1 MWREARLAFTDSVAA
16 LNCSIVPAHPWI
28 YGLGQQ
34 TANGAYLSPVNAVR
48 YLAERLAGTG
58 GNVDVVIMMV
68 TGQTQENFMASLNNL
83 VGIFPA
89 PAFTQVKRLAQSAA
103 ALAIEKMQ
111 IPAKTAAALPASIPL
126 SVPTSRAALSA
137 AAINQAQKVA
147 GAGFDIEG
155 LKKQLGEFTQLR
167 DQLTGYVERSQP
179 AENGFQRLF
188 IRELV
193 GVFERMWPCS
203 FQHPTLREIAG
214 WLEENS
220 GITVSVPDAQYSDTP
235 IPHFTH
241 NGTGYQLLNN
251 LGRAFSIQD
260 YIWYQLPDG
269 SLYVGGAEKSLFAGR
284 PVEIPSEFS
293 QGAAGGNSVT
303 LPVIQ
308 TMRPGV
314 EMNGERVTKV
324 HLTNDTMAITWTP
337 RNRATGK
344 PLQKTPAQ
352 RQIESHYPEL
362 ASGLHLPKM
371 ARVVAHSEPVKSG
384 NFADPFRPR
393 YAVDVQLL
401 DADGNPD
408 NQTPVYSAVPLPV
421 PMAGNDS
428 GMFQFPPE
436 GTLVE
441 VAFTGGRPDKPFIRQ
456 TLPNGTSL
464 PDVKPGEQLQQQRE
478 EVSQRVTLA
487 GDWVRQTDQTIS
499 ETSMVRTVKADTEQR
514 DLVSRETTVKATDKT
529 IVVGTATLL
538 AGAFQQVS
546 AGDFSQAVK
555 GNRLASI
562 EGNEETDIAGQQS
575 IKVGGAVAVEV
586 GESLTEKIAALR
598 KSVAAGGQQVMG
610 ETVHI
615 GSENINALTMML
627 DTIDLLAE
635 LALQCANH
643 SHPTVGTPTN
653 AAAFTQ
659 TATKAG
665 QTRSKYQ
672 NIIA

>member
-1 MWREARLAFTDSVAA
+1 
-16 LNCSIVPAHPWI
+16 
-28 YGLGQQ
+28 
-34 TANGAYLSPVNAVR
+34 
-48 YLAERLAGTG
+48 
-58 GNVDVVIMMV
+58 MMK
-68 TGQTQENFMASLNNL
+68 
-83 VGIFPA
+83 P
-89 PAFTQVKRLAQSAA
+89 VKRLYLSTDEIHLADASLVLELNSCGRGFITAQTTTDYTGKLVRLDVGYS
-103 ALAIEKMQ
+103 
-111 IPAKTAAALPASIPL
+111 
-126 SVPTSRAALSA
+126 
-137 AAINQAQKVA
+137 
-147 GAGFDIEG
+147 G
-155 LKKQLGEFTQLR
+155 LLLR
-167 DQLTGYVERSQP
+167 WFTGYVERSQP
-179 AENGFQRLF
+179 AENGYQRLF
-188 IRELV
+188 VRELA

-203 FQHPTLREIAG
+203 FQHPTLRDVAG

-220 GITVSVPDAQYSDTP
+220 GISIAVPDVPYSDKP

-251 LGRAFSIQD
+251 LGRAFSITD
-260 YIWYQLPDG
+260 YIWYPLPDG
-269 SLYVGGAEKSLFAGR
+269 SLYVGGAGKALFAGR
-284 PVEIPSEFS
+284 PVEIPAKFS
-293 QGAAGGNSVT
+293 QGTAGGNSMT

-308 TMRPGV
+308 SLRPGV
-314 EMNGERVTKV
+314 DVNGERVTKV
-324 HLTNDTMAITWTP
+324 HLTNDTMTITWTP
-337 RNRATGK
+337 RNRATGQ

-362 ASGLHLPKM
+362 ASGLHLPKL
-371 ARVVAHSEPVKSG
+371 ARVVAPSEAVKSG

-456 TLPNGTSL
+456 TLPDGTSL
-464 PDVKPGEQLQQQRE
+464 PDIKPGEQLQQQRA
-478 EVSQRVTLA
+478 EVSQRVTQA

-499 ETSMVRTVKADTEQR
+499 ETSMARTVKADTER
-514 DLVSRETTVKATDKT
+514 RELVSRETTVKATDKIT
-529 IVVGTATLL
+529 VLGTATLM
-538 AGAFQQVS
+538 AGAIQQVS

-562 EGNEETDIAGQQS
+562 TGNEETEIAGQQS
-575 IKVGGAVAVEV
+575 TKVAGAMNVDVGGT
-586 GESLTEKIAALR
+586 LTEKIAALR
-598 KSVAAGGQQVMG
+598 KSVASGGQQIMG
-610 ETVHI
+610 PTVHI
-615 GSENINALTMML
+615 GSESVNTLTMML

-635 LALQCANH
+635 LAQQCASH
-643 SHPTVGTPTN
+643 SHPSVGTPTN
-653 AAAFTQ
+653 AGAFNQ
-659 TATKAG
+659 TAVKAG

>member
-1 MWREARLAFTDSVAA
+1 MK
-16 LNCSIVPAHPWI
+16 P
-28 YGLGQQ
+28 
-34 TANGAYLSPVNAVR
+34 
-48 YLAERLAGTG
+48 
-58 GNVDVVIMMV
+58 
-68 TGQTQENFMASLNNL
+68 
-83 VGIFPA
+83 
-89 PAFTQVKRLAQSAA
+89 VKRLYLSTDEIHLADASLVLELNSCGRGFITAQTTTDYTGKLVRLDVGYS
-103 ALAIEKMQ
+103 
-111 IPAKTAAALPASIPL
+111 
-126 SVPTSRAALSA
+126 
-137 AAINQAQKVA
+137 
-147 GAGFDIEG
+147 G
-155 LKKQLGEFTQLR
+155 LLLR
-167 DQLTGYVERSQP
+167 WFTGYVERSQP
-179 AENGFQRLF
+179 AENGYQRLF
-188 IRELV
+188 VRELA

-203 FQHPTLREIAG
+203 FQHPTLRDVAG

-220 GITVSVPDAQYSDTP
+220 GISIAVPDVPYSDKP

-251 LGRAFSIQD
+251 LGRAFSITD
-260 YIWYQLPDG
+260 YIWYPLPDG

-284 PVEIPSEFS
+284 PVEIPAEFS
-293 QGAAGGNSVT
+293 QGTAGGNSMT

-308 TMRPGV
+308 SLRPGV
-314 EMNGERVTKV
+314 DVNGERVTKV
-324 HLTNDTMAITWTP
+324 HLMNDTMTITWTP
-337 RNRATGK
+337 RNRATGQ

-362 ASGLHLPKM
+362 ASGLHLPKL
-371 ARVVAHSEPVKSG
+371 ARVVAPSEAVKSG

-456 TLPNGTSL
+456 TLPDGTSL
-464 PDVKPGEQLQQQRE
+464 PDIKPGEQLQQQRA
-478 EVSQRVTLA
+478 EVSQRVTQA
-487 GDWVRQTDQTIS
+487 GDWERQTDQTIS
-499 ETSMVRTVKADTEQR
+499 ETSMARTVKADTER
-514 DLVSRETTVKATDKT
+514 RELVSRETTVKATDKIT
-529 IVVGTATLL
+529 VLGTATLM
-538 AGAFQQVS
+538 AGAIQQVS

-562 EGNEETDIAGQQS
+562 TGNEETEIAGQQS
-575 IKVGGAVAVEV
+575 TKVAGAINVDVGGT
-586 GESLTEKIAALR
+586 LTEKIAALR
-598 KSVAAGGQQVMG
+598 KSVAAGGQQIMG
-610 ETVHI
+610 PTVHI
-615 GSENINALTMML
+615 GSEGVNTLTMML

-635 LALQCANH
+635 LAQQCASH
-643 SHPTVGTPTN
+643 SHPSVGTPTN
-653 AAAFTQ
+653 AAAFNQ
-659 TATKAG
+659 TAAKAG